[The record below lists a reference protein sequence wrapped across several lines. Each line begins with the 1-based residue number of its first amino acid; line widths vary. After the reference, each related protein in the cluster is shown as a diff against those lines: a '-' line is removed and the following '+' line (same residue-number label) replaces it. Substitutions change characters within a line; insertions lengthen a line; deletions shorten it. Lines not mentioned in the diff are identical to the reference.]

1 MSLANSPIV
10 RFFTFLLNYSPMR
23 LYYTRNHH
31 TTQTLSHE
39 KWSTMLSKFTLLY
52 I

>member
-1 MSLANSPIV
+1 MSLANSAIV
-10 RFFTFLLNYSPMR
+10 RFFSFILSYSPMR
-23 LYYTRNHH
+23 LYYARNYH
-31 TTQTLSHE
+31 TTQTLSRE